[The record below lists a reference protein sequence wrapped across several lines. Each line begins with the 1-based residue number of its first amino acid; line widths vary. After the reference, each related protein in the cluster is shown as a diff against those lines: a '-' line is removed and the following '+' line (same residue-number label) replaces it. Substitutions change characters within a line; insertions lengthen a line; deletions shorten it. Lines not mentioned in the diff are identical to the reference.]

1 MKHFDII
8 IVGGGPAGMTAALYS
23 LRAGK
28 KVLILEK
35 ENFGGQIAN
44 SPRVE
49 NIPSIKEISG
59 LDYSNNLFEQILDL
73 GAEFELEEVTEIT
86 KVDDLFT
93 VTTNYSAYTSKVVIA
108 ATGVSHRSIGIERE
122 EELSGKG
129 ISYCAV
135 CDGTFYKDKNVAV
148 IGDGNTALQYSI
160 LLTNYCKKVYIC
172 TLFDKFVG
180 DNILAETLRKK
191 ENAEIIH
198 NVSLK
203 AFLGESEVNGLLFLN
218 KVSNEDLVVNVDG
231 VFIAIGQIP
240 HNDIFKNLVEL
251 KNGYI
256 VVDENKETQT
266 KGLYAVGD
274 CTHKQIRQLTTATS
288 DGSIAAINACRYL
301 DK

>member
-1 MKHFDII
+1 MKNYDII

-28 KVLILEK
+28 KILILEK

-73 GAEFELEEVTEIT
+73 GAEFELEEVNKIT
-86 KVDDLFT
+86 KDDGLFT
-93 VTTNYSAYTSKVVIA
+93 VVTNYSQYTSKVVII
-108 ATGVSHRSIGIERE
+108 ATGVSHRSIGVERE
-122 EELSGKG
+122 EELTGKG

-135 CDGTFYKDKNVAV
+135 CDGAFYKNGTVAV

-172 TLFDKFVG
+172 TLFDKFFG
-180 DNILAETLRKK
+180 DSILVETLKNK
-191 ENAEIIH
+191 PNLEIIH
-198 NVSLK
+198 NISLK
-203 AFLGESEVNGLLFLN
+203 QFIGEKEVESLKFINTKTNEELLI
-218 KVSNEDLVVNVDG
+218 DVDG
-231 VFIAIGQIP
+231 VFIAIGQVP
-240 HNDIFKNLVEL
+240 HNDIFKDLVEL
-251 KNGYI
+251 DNGYI
-256 VVDENKETQT
+256 VTDNNKQT
-266 KGLYAVGD
+266 KTEGLYAVGD
-274 CTHKQIRQLTTATS
+274 CTKKEIRQLTTATS
-288 DGSIAAINACRYL
+288 DGSVAAINACRYL